1 MIFEYPRRR
10 QPMRNYLSITILIT
24 LLATTIAVA
33 ADEEDPFLWLED
45 VEGEKALEWV
55 KARSAADTAEIEA
68 VPEFAGLHERLLE
81 IYNSSD
87 RIPNPGIRG
96 AWIYNFWQDAD
107 HVRGIWRR
115 TFLSEYVKE

>member
-10 QPMRNYLSITILIT
+10 QPMRNFLSITILIT

-33 ADEEDPFLWLED
+33 ADEDPFLWLED

-87 RIPNPGIRG
+87 RIPSPGIRG